1 MQKAEATKKSY
12 QQWKE
17 HPPHD
22 ELPLLHNSQN
32 FGSAPNITKTFG
44 E

>member
-1 MQKAEATKKSY
+1 MQKTEVTKKSY

-22 ELPLLHNSQN
+22 ELPLLQKIIFQKRGKYNKE
-32 FGSAPNITKTFG
+32 F
-44 E
+44 